1 MLSFWTAGDGGLGA
15 NGTLVVRGDEML
27 VLSSSSSGA
36 RLPSAG
42 RTNLLELA
50 TPRSAKLAFVSA
62 GARARDDDADDDE
75 ADDDDDDEGEVD
87 VGELG

>member
-27 VLSSSSSGA
+27 LLSSSSSGA

-42 RTNLLELA
+42 RTSLLELA

-62 GARARDDDADDDE
+62 GARARDDED
-75 ADDDDDDEGEVD
+75 DDDDDDEGEVD